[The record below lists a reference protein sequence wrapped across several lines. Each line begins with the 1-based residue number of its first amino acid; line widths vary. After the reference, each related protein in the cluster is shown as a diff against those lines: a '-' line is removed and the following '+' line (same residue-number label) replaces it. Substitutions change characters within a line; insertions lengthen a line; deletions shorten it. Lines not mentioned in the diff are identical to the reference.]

1 MLMVPT
7 IQQFSLLC
15 IWVYFGA
22 CFAFGVYTGLNSDG
36 AKGVNKAMGLFAF
49 SFITRVINLNH
60 PSPPHSAILVTAACL
75 GILICAWIWMA
86 KIVGRAAK

>member
-1 MLMVPT
+1 MVPT

-22 CFAFGVYTGLNSDG
+22 CFDFAVYTGLNSDG

-49 SFITRVINLNH
+49 SFITSRVRKKSLPVKSRSNRQVISDL
-60 PSPPHSAILVTAACL
+60 PTSR
-75 GILICAWIWMA
+75 
-86 KIVGRAAK
+86 K